1 MVYLW
6 DQNVSC
12 DHCKKQLL
20 LKNLASHNKTYHNG
34 APMKYTS
41 TTSKSLK
48 EMFNN
53 ANGKRKLCDPESSSS
68 SAAEVDS
75 IKKPKNDSTEE
86 TILIEKS
93 LIDKT
98 AATSDGSDNSDESKS
113 EEKDNKTDE
122 LSEIKKELQKL
133 VKHSDFLLQF
143 CAI

>member
-86 TILIEKS
+86 TMRQESHPVVKICQIPNLRNYGSTNFVYFVPEIYIDNGETS
-93 LIDKT
+93 LV
-98 AATSDGSDNSDESKS
+98 GG
-113 EEKDNKTDE
+113 
-122 LSEIKKELQKL
+122 Q
-133 VKHSDFLLQF
+133 
-143 CAI
+143 